1 MEYMFLI
8 IGIIF
13 GLLLG
18 LFIGALAGAD
28 YIIKRIEEIDKEV
41 ESNITHVAMDD
52 DKNWIKSEFYL
63 DWRAS

>member
-1 MEYMFLI
+1 MFLI

-18 LFIGALAGAD
+18 LFIGARAGTD

-41 ESNITHVAMDD
+41 ESNIIHVAMDD
-52 DKNWIKSEFYL
+52 DKN
-63 DWRAS
+63 

>member
-18 LFIGALAGAD
+18 LFNGTRAGAD

-41 ESNITHVAMDD
+41 ESNIIHVAMDD
-52 DKNWIKSEFYL
+52 DKN
-63 DWRAS
+63 